1 MWLKKYLLLL
11 LVFVCVLVLPQDTL
25 TSQYLNIRSKL
36 IELKSQS
43 EFVTEQLRIV
53 SENLTI
59 SQAEAKKW
67 QETSKTLS
75 DSLTNINQQYN
86 DCYEQLVI
94 EKNKNRTLSKILI
107 SLIVV
112 FAVLIL
118 IKVIFIIL
126 WAKGIPMSRII
137 DIIV

>member
-25 TSQYLNIRSKL
+25 TTQYLNIRSKL

-43 EFVTEQLRIV
+43 EYVTEQLKIV
-53 SENLTI
+53 SEKLLI
-59 SQAEAKKW
+59 SQKEAKEW
-67 QETSKTLS
+67 ETTSKTLS
-75 DSLTNINQQYN
+75 DSLMNINQQYN

-94 EKNKNRTLSKILI
+94 EKNKNKTLTKILI

>member
-1 MWLKKYLLLL
+1 MWLKKYLLLS

-36 IELKSQS
+36 IELKKES
-43 EFVTEQLRIV
+43 EYVTEQLKIV
-53 SENLTI
+53 SEKLLI
-59 SQAEAKKW
+59 SQKEAKEW
-67 QETSKTLS
+67 ETTSKTLS
-75 DSLTNINQQYN
+75 DSLMSINQQYN

-94 EKNKNRTLSKILI
+94 EKNKNRNLTKILI

-118 IKVIFIIL
+118 IKIIFIVL

>member
-1 MWLKKYLLLL
+1 MWLKKYLLLS

-36 IELKSQS
+36 TELKSQS
-43 EFVTEQLRIV
+43 EYVTEQLKIV
-53 SENLTI
+53 SEKLLI
-59 SQAEAKKW
+59 SQKEAKEW
-67 QETSKTLS
+67 EQTSKTLS
-75 DSLTNINQQYN
+75 DSLMNINQQYN

-118 IKVIFIIL
+118 IKVIFIVL
-126 WAKGIPMSRII
+126 WAKSVPMSRII